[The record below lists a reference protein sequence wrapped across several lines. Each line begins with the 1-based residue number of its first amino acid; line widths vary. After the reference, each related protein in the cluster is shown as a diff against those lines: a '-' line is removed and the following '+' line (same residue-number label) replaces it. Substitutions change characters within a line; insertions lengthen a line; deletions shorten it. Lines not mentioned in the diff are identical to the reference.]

1 MGGKGGS
8 FHEGKRIASVLAG
21 GVEEGRKE
29 AQITWR
35 TGTFAGFLLA
45 GDPAGRPRGTEG
57 EPVLSAGGPDLA
69 QALGEGTVLPRLP
82 GSVCLPGGGADLPAL
97 ECPAGGTSDLS
108 GRGDAQR
115 GHGRLGGLG
124 RRTASSGAYR
134 GYLDAARRA
143 AAGKG
148 TVLAGA
154 GGAAEAVCAVG
165 RAGGGAAEKRRLF
178 PGCGFCQKT
187 AQGAVPAPRRE
198 WSITSLRGCWRCL
211 WRVW

>member
-165 RAGGGAAEKRRLF
+165 RAVVSWMRILPKNCPRRC
-178 PGCGFCQKT
+178 PGT
-187 AQGAVPAPRRE
+187 DVPAPRRE